1 MIVGGCAYDLRCK
14 NMSSSTDIIA
24 TCVASDKEGDYDHR
38 HFKMY
43 KPTKVLTQFK
53 FTHRKRRNRTLLGDV
68 ITDGALPCGV
78 MAIGRLD
85 EDSEGL
91 LVLTTDGKVS
101 EQVRRK
107 SVEKEYYVQLD
118 GQITQE
124 AIDRLQSGVKI
135 SLPANNNKHAA
146 DNDDDESACESST
159 SPASTTYTTLPCRA
173 RVLDT
178 VVIKIDNK
186 KTAAAPA
193 KEEAKQPEENKKQ
206 PKRKRRKFSGT
217 CNTCKLAGHKA
228 KDCSENPVDFSNTND
243 DCNNDDSSNNDN
255 DLLLQLALPAGIP
268 PPAPSRDGYYNIRN
282 TLSRHNRPTSWISIT
297 INEGKNRQIRR
308 MTAAVGFPT
317 MRLVRVRIGSVMLD
331 GMVAGEVRELNE
343 EIIDLI
349 I

>member
-1 MIVGGCAYDLRCK
+1 
-14 NMSSSTDIIA
+14 MSPSTDIIA
-24 TCVASDKEGDYDHR
+24 TCAASDKEGDYDHR

-43 KPTKVLTQFK
+43 KPAKVLTQFK
-53 FTHRKRRNRTLLGDV
+53 FTHRKRRNRILLGDV

-178 VVIKIDNK
+178 VVIKIENK
-186 KTAAAPA
+186 KTVAAPA
-193 KEEAKQPEENKKQ
+193 KEEGKQPEEKKKQ
-206 PKRKRRKFSGT
+206 PREKGE
-217 CNTCKLAGHKA
+217 NLAERAIHASWPVIKQKTA
-228 KDCSENPVDFSNTND
+228 VKIQSISQIQIVATMMMIRIMTTICSYS
-243 DCNNDDSSNNDN
+243 
-255 DLLLQLALPAGIP
+255 
-268 PPAPSRDGYYNIRN
+268 
-282 TLSRHNRPTSWISIT
+282 
-297 INEGKNRQIRR
+297 
-308 MTAAVGFPT
+308 
-317 MRLVRVRIGSVMLD
+317 
-331 GMVAGEVRELNE
+331 
-343 EIIDLI
+343 
-349 I
+349 